1 MLRRLAW
8 SSVPS
13 SSFSADGLDDIV
25 ARAWRNNE
33 RHHVSGVMLFTG
45 ARFLG
50 VLEGAEWDLANL
62 WRKLARDERHQDLR
76 RIGDVLCGARWFPTW
91 TMLRTDSAGVRAQI
105 ESLRSPQG
113 PGPAAWADAV
123 HPITLRVRHPA
134 PRPDQR
140 LESLR
145 RAKARAGP

>member
-13 SSFSADGLDDIV
+13 SSFSAEGLDDIV
-25 ARAWRNNE
+25 ARAARNNE

-105 ESLRSPQG
+105 ESLRSSQG

>member
-25 ARAWRNNE
+25 ARAGRNNE
-33 RHHVSGVMLFTG
+33 HHHVSGVMLFTG